1 MGHLY
6 GHVKKEV
13 RKSWVEDSSLK
24 YRIRTS
30 DEIGLV
36 ATDQEANGGRAEAK
50 GRL

>member
-13 RKSWVEDSSLK
+13 RKGQVEDLGLK
-24 YRIRTS
+24 YRIQTS

-36 ATDQEANGGRAEAK
+36 ATDKK
-50 GRL
+50 GQLE